1 MTPHGRT
8 PRVLQP
14 FVATSLFPYLAG
26 RSRRAFRIGL
36 AALLVAQVALALLR
50 LQAPLIA
57 IGAIGLP
64 LIFVLYLYEI
74 NVRRDLTIRT
84 LVPTAVLGAAL
95 GVGWALLTGAV
106 IASYYDVALG
116 DEVDARQVLIAGV
129 AIPIG
134 AAILTLVPAVAMRLL
149 HPTRALMDGFLIGAL
164 GAICFTAAGTLTRL
178 APQFAT
184 GLIADRPITDLLIQA
199 ALLGVAV
206 PLIAT
211 SFGGLVGATLWFGR
225 LKLIIASVLT
235 TVVVYGGLGLMEL
248 SPLAEGL
255 QVAIY
260 AVVSVFALLALRIGL
275 QIALLR
281 EGDVARSR
289 DESAG
294 VASERQ
300 ASHGWLYKTLGAGV
314 IVAAAFGVT
323 AAAIATPNRPRYTC
337 PPDCGRPPIGQPVE
351 INPRFISEDG
361 KFSVQYP
368 GPGSLYKATMNPN
381 GVDLDYTG
389 GDTGTLQLFGI
400 PAENRSPKQIL
411 DGLIAKHYPDAEV
424 AYQIPNAM
432 VGYEP
437 GYGVVM
443 DEYPQD
449 FNGQYTRLRLVA
461 LCAVKY
467 DYALIAAAIGPYH
480 EFTPDFG
487 TGHPSGAN
495 LALALDIGKYV
506 NSFRWRGG
514 PSD

>member
-1 MTPHGRT
+1 MTSEGPD
-8 PRVLQP
+8 
-14 FVATSLFPYLAG
+14 PYLGG
-26 RSRRAFRIGL
+26 RSRNAFRIGL
-36 AALLVAQVALALLR
+36 AALIVVQVALALLR
-50 LQAPLIA
+50 LQGPLIA

-74 NVRRDLTIRT
+74 GVERDLTIRA

-106 IASYYDVALG
+106 IASYYDVSLG
-116 DEVDARQVLIAGV
+116 DELDARQVLIAGV

-134 AAILTLVPAVAMRLL
+134 AAIFMLVPVVAMRMLR
-149 HPTRALMDGFLIGAL
+149 PTRPLMDGFLIGAL
-164 GAICFTAAGTLTRL
+164 GAISFTAAGTLTRL

-184 GLIADRPITDLLIQA
+184 GLIADRPISDLLIQA
-199 ALLGVAV
+199 ALLGVALPV
-206 PLIAT
+206 IAA

-225 LKLIIASVLT
+225 LKLTTASVLT
-235 TVVVYGGLGLMEL
+235 TVVVYAGLGLMEL

-255 QVAIY
+255 QVAGY
-260 AVVSVFALLALRIGL
+260 AIVTVFALLALRIGL
-275 QIALLR
+275 RAALRR
-281 EGDVARSR
+281 EEDVPPSR
-289 DESAG
+289 YASDG
-294 VASERQ
+294 VGSGRQ
-300 ASHGWLYKTLGAGV
+300 TSHRWLYKSLAAGV

-323 AAAIATPNRPRYTC
+323 AAAIATPTRPRYTC
-337 PPDCGRPPIGQPVE
+337 PPDCGRPPIGEPVE
-351 INPRFISEDG
+351 INPRFVSDDG

-368 GPGSLYKATMNPN
+368 GPGSLYKATINPN

-411 DGLIAKHYPDAEV
+411 DGLIAEHYPDAEV

-432 VGYEP
+432 VGYQP

-449 FNGQYTRLRLVA
+449 FNGQYTRLRLVT

-487 TGHPSGAN
+487 TGHPSAAN